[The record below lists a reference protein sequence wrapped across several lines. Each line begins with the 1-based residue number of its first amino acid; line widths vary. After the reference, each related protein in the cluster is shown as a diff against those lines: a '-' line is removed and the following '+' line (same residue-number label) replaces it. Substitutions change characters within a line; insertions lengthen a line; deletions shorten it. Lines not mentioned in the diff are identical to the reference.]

1 MSGGFRLDFE
11 ARGRVNL
18 QRNGPLRHLA
28 IVLAA
33 GIGVDIVL
41 DLVVSIY
48 ISKQINC
55 RRTLCT
61 HHLNVAS
68 RCCRH
73 RCRHCVEPCKF
84 PVKLVEPSLHFQL
97 QLGNH

>member
-11 ARGRVNL
+11 ARERVNL
-18 QRNGPLRHLA
+18 QRDGPLRHLA
-28 IVLAA
+28 MVLAA

-41 DLVVSIY
+41 DLVVYIY

-55 RRTLCT
+55 RHTLCI

-68 RCCRH
+68 CCCRH
-73 RCRHCVEPCKF
+73 RHRYGHC
-84 PVKLVEPSLHFQL
+84 H
-97 QLGNH
+97 